1 MSHLKVSA
9 LMTRDVATV
18 REDTPFH
25 EIAEVLAGRHVSAVP
40 VVDGDNRVLGV
51 VSEADL
57 LHKVEFADDPAEG
70 ASILE
75 RRAHRLARHKA
86 TGHVAKDLM
95 SAPAVTVMDG
105 TTVVKAARLL
115 EASGIKRMPVVNDLG
130 RLVGIV
136 SRADLLKVYLRAD
149 ADIRDEIANQVL
161 RRLLWIDP
169 TEVKVEVD
177 GGAVTLVGEI
187 EQRSLIDI
195 TVRLV
200 GAVDGVVEV
209 DDQLTW
215 RVDDTVTPEA
225 RYYRPLV

>member
-18 REDTPFH
+18 REHTPFH
-25 EIAEVLAGRHVSAVP
+25 EIAKVLADRRVSAVP
-40 VVDGDNRVLGV
+40 VVDLDNFVLGV

-57 LHKVEFADDPAEG
+57 LHKVEFADDPDEG

-75 RRAHRLARHKA
+75 GRAHRLARHKA

-95 SAPAVTVMDG
+95 TAPAVTVLDSAN
-105 TTVVKAARLL
+105 VVRAARLL
-115 EASGIKRMPVVNDLG
+115 ESSGIKRLPVVNDLG

-136 SRADLLKVYLRAD
+136 SRRDLLRLYLRAD
-149 ADIRDEIANQVL
+149 ADIRDEIVNQVL

-169 TEVKVEVD
+169 AEVKVEVD
-177 GGAVTLVGEI
+177 GGVVALVGKL

-195 TVRLV
+195 AVRLV

-209 DDQLTW
+209 DDRLTW
-215 RVDDTVTPEA
+215 RVDDTVTPQA

>member
-18 REDTPFH
+18 REETPFH
-25 EIAEVLAGRHVSAVP
+25 EIAKVLAERHVSAVP
-40 VVDGDNRVLGV
+40 VVDADDRVLGV

-57 LHKVEFADDPAEG
+57 LHKVEFADSPDEG

-75 RRAHRLARHKA
+75 RRAHRLARHKS

-95 SAPAVTVMDG
+95 TTPAVTVMDG

-115 EASGIKRMPVVNDLG
+115 ESSGIKRMPVVNDLG

-136 SRADLLKVYLRAD
+136 SRADLLKVYLRPD
-149 ADIRDEIANQVL
+149 ADVRDEIVNQVL
-161 RRLLWIDP
+161 RRLLWIGP
-169 TEVKVEVD
+169 SEVSVLVD
-177 GGAVTLVGEI
+177 SGVVVLVGQL

-195 TVRLV
+195 VVRLV
-200 GAVDGVVEV
+200 AAVDGVVEV
-209 DDQLTW
+209 DDRLTW

-225 RYYRPLV
+225 RYYRPMV

>member
-1 MSHLKVSA
+1 MSHLKISA

-40 VVDGDNRVLGV
+40 VVDADNRVLGV

-57 LHKVEFADDPAEG
+57 LHKVEFADDLAEG

-75 RRAHRLARHKA
+75 RRTHRLARHKA

-149 ADIRDEIANQVL
+149 ADIRDEVTNQVL

-177 GGAVTLVGEI
+177 GGAVTLAGEI